1 LWKNSLKEVWSLTS
15 HRSKPSLLRRK
26 GDELSFSG
34 PAFVELIR
42 AVLDKGVP
50 FRFKAK
56 GISMHPFIRNGDV
69 ITVYP
74 LSGTSPRYG
83 DVVAF
88 IRPNTSTLIVHRVVG
103 KGDDSFLIRG
113 DNTGYFDGLIPTT
126 NILGYVT
133 KVERNDREA
142 YLGLGLERFLI
153 AFLTRRGL
161 LLPLLSPIRRLIRP
175 IIKR

>member
-1 LWKNSLKEVWSLTS
+1 
-15 HRSKPSLLRRK
+15 
-26 GDELSFSG
+26 
-34 PAFVELIR
+34 
-42 AVLDKGVP
+42 
-50 FRFKAK
+50 
-56 GISMHPFIRNGDV
+56 M

-74 LSGTSPRYG
+74 LSGTLPRYG

-88 IRPNTSTLIVHRVVG
+88 VRPGTSTLIVHRVVG
-103 KGDDSFLIRG
+103 KSDDSFLIRG
-113 DNTGYFDGLIPTT
+113 DNTGYFDGLIPTA

-142 YLGLGLERFLI
+142 YLGLGPERFLI
-153 AFLTRRGL
+153 SFLTRRGL

>member
-1 LWKNSLKEVWSLTS
+1 LTS

-161 LLPLLSPIRRLIRP
+161 LLPLLNPVRRLIRP

>member
-1 LWKNSLKEVWSLTS
+1 MTS
-15 HRSKPSLLRRK
+15 QRSKPSLLRRK
-26 GDELSFSG
+26 GNELSFSG

-74 LSGTSPRYG
+74 LSGTLPRYG

-88 IRPNTSTLIVHRVVG
+88 IRPGTSVLIVHRVVG
-103 KGDDSFLIRG
+103 KIDDSFLIRG
-113 DNTGYFDGLIPTT
+113 DNTGYFDGLIPTA

-142 YLGLGLERFLI
+142 YLGLGPERFLI

-161 LLPLLSPIRRLIRP
+161 LLPLLRPVRRLIRP
-175 IIKR
+175 IVKR

>member
-1 LWKNSLKEVWSLTS
+1 MTS
-15 HRSKPSLLRRK
+15 QRSKPSLLRIK

-34 PAFVELIR
+34 HAFVELIR

-50 FRFKAK
+50 FRFKAR

-74 LSGTSPRYG
+74 LSGTLPRYG

-88 IRPNTSTLIVHRVVG
+88 IRPNTSTIIVHRVVG
-103 KGDDSFLIRG
+103 ESDDSFLIRG
-113 DNTGYFDGLIPTT
+113 DNTGYFDGFIPTT

-142 YLGLGLERFLI
+142 YLGLGPERFLI

-161 LLPLLSPIRRLIRP
+161 LLPLLRPVRRLIRP
-175 IIKR
+175 IIKRRVT